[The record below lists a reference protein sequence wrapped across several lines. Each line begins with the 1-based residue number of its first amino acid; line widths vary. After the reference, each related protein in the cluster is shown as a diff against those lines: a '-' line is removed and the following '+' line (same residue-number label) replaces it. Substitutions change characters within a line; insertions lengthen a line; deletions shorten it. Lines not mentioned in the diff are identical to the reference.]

1 MGFYFAKRMGTLDF
15 VMETDSQIAYN
26 LIVDHG
32 CVQWRY
38 TYLVRK
44 IIQELQDI
52 RRIVLIF
59 W

>member
-15 VMETDSQIAYN
+15 VVETDSQIAYI

-44 IIQELQDI
+44 IIQEL
-52 RRIVLIF
+52 
-59 W
+59 